1 MSAAV
6 ISLIPVFGLI
16 ALGSVV
22 GRMKLL
28 SDEGWRGVEGLNYW
42 ILFPALLFQSVA
54 SAELSGNENSR
65 LALATVVTALVLSA
79 VLLAVRRRTRLSGPA
94 YSSLF
99 QTALR
104 WNGYVGLAVV
114 ASALGSEAL
123 ALAAVVVAVMV
134 PANNVLSVYVLSRFA
149 GATPTPLSQAV
160 GNVVRN
166 PLVVAVVAGAVLKLM
181 GVRLPDPLIEGLNLL
196 GKATLATG
204 LLCVGAAVDLKGLK
218 ASVQVLLF
226 GAATRLIAA
235 PAVMWLASLA
245 LGVPALPLAVGV
257 ICLAAPLTT
266 SAYILA
272 RQLGGDAALAA
283 NLVSATTLLSF
294 ATYPVVIFLVTL
306 N

>member
-1 MSAAV
+1 VSAAV

-16 ALGSVV
+16 ALGCVV
-22 GRMKLL
+22 GRMKLI

-42 ILFPALLFQSVA
+42 ILFPALLFQSVG
-54 SAELSGNENSR
+54 SAELSGSESGR

-79 VLLAVRRRTRLSGPA
+79 ALFAVRRHARLSGPA

-99 QTALR
+99 QAALR

-114 ASALGSEAL
+114 ASALGAEAL
-123 ALAAVVVAVMV
+123 ASAAVVVAAMV
-134 PANNVLSVYVLSRFA
+134 PVNNVLSVYVLSRFA
-149 GATPTPLSQAV
+149 GATPAPLSTAL

-166 PLVVAVVAGAVLKLM
+166 PLILATVAGLLSKLA

-196 GKATLATG
+196 GRATLATG
-204 LLCVGAAVDLKGLK
+204 LLCVGAAVDIKGLK
-218 ASVQVLLF
+218 VSVPVLLA
-226 GAATRLIAA
+226 GAASKLIVA
-235 PAVMWLASLA
+235 PAVMWLASLV
-245 LGVPALPLAVGV
+245 LGLSALPLAVGV

-283 NLVSATTLLSF
+283 NLVSVTTLISL
-294 ATYPVVIFLVTL
+294 ATYPVVIFLVT
-306 N
+306 

>member
-1 MSAAV
+1 VSAAI

-16 ALGSVV
+16 ALGSLV

-42 ILFPALLFQSVA
+42 ILFPALLFKSVA
-54 SAELSGNENSR
+54 SAELSGSENGR
-65 LALATVVTALVLSA
+65 LALATLVAALVMSA
-79 VLLAVRRRTRLSGPA
+79 MLLAARRCTRLSGPA

-114 ASALGSEAL
+114 ASVLGAEAL
-123 ALAAVVVAVMV
+123 AFAAVVLAVMV

-149 GATPTPLSQAV
+149 GTTPAPLAQAL

-166 PLVVAVVAGAVLKLM
+166 PLIVATAAGATLKLT
-181 GVRLPDPLIEGLNLL
+181 GVRLPGPLIEGLNLL
-196 GKATLATG
+196 GQATLATG

-218 ASVQVLLF
+218 ASMPVQLT
-226 GAATRLIAA
+226 GAAIKLIAA
-235 PAVMWLASLA
+235 PAVMCLASLA

-283 NLVSATTLLSF
+283 NLVSVTTVLSL
-294 ATYPVVIFLVTL
+294 ATYPVVIFLVI
-306 N
+306 

>member
-1 MSAAV
+1 VSAAI

-16 ALGSVV
+16 ALGSLV

-42 ILFPALLFQSVA
+42 ILFPALLFKSVA
-54 SAELSGNENSR
+54 SAELSGNENGR
-65 LALATVVTALVLSA
+65 LALATLVAALVMSA
-79 VLLAVRRRTRLSGPA
+79 MLLAARRRTRLSGPA
-94 YSSLF
+94 YCSLF

-114 ASALGSEAL
+114 ASVLGAEAL
-123 ALAAVVVAVMV
+123 AFAAVVLAVMV

-149 GATPTPLSQAV
+149 GITPAPLSQAL

-166 PLVVAVVAGAVLKLM
+166 PLIVATAAGAILRLM
-181 GVRLPDPLIEGLNLL
+181 GVRLPGPLTEGLNLL
-196 GKATLATG
+196 GQATLATG

-218 ASVQVLLF
+218 ASMPVLLT
-226 GAATRLIAA
+226 GAAIKLIAA
-235 PAVMWLASLA
+235 PAVMYLASLA

-283 NLVSATTLLSF
+283 NLVSVTTVLSL
-294 ATYPVVIFLVTL
+294 ATYPVVIFLVT
-306 N
+306 

>member
-16 ALGSVV
+16 ALGVVV

-42 ILFPALLFQSVA
+42 ILFPALLFKSVA
-54 SAELSGNENSR
+54 SAEPSGSENSR
-65 LALATVVTALVLSA
+65 LALATVVAALVLSA

-114 ASALGSEAL
+114 ASTLGPEAL
-123 ALAAVVVAVMV
+123 ASAAVVLAVMV

-149 GATPTPLSQAV
+149 GTTPVPLSQTL

-166 PLVVAVVAGAVLKLM
+166 PLIVATVAGALLKLT
-181 GVRLPDPLIEGLNLL
+181 GVRLPDPLIAGLNLL
-196 GKATLATG
+196 GQATLATG

-218 ASVQVLLF
+218 TSMPVLAI
-226 GAATRLIAA
+226 GAAIKLIAA
-235 PAVMWLASLA
+235 PAVMCLASLA

-283 NLVSATTLLSF
+283 NFVSVTTVLSL
-294 ATYPVVIFLVTL
+294 ATYPVVIFLVT
-306 N
+306 